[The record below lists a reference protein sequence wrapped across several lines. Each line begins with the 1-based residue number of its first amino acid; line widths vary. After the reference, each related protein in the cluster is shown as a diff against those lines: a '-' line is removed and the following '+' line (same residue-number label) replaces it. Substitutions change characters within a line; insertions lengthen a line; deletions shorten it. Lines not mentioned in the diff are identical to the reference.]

1 MIKIE
6 NLEVWGFRGA
16 IRGMRNPMNSW
27 DKIDTTF
34 DEHGNVIKLGSNDG
48 SLMLRLKVSGPDH
61 RKYLRMIHI
70 QCDVTAPLYWWKD
83 YDTYK
88 VSTVANSCSTMHKIH
103 ACELNQTM
111 FSTEDLDEIGLNVL
125 QTTIDYM
132 NYYRD
137 IYIASGLTDKTAWR
151 RMIQML
157 PSSYNQ
163 KRTIDINYETLLNIF
178 GARSNHKLYEFRDF
192 CSFLK
197 KELPYIAALF
207 EGEVP
212 YDGPEK
218 DYGEDI

>member
-16 IRGMRNPMNSW
+16 IRGMRNPMDSW
-27 DKIDTTF
+27 NRMDTVF
-34 DEHGNVIKLGSNDG
+34 AENGDVIKLGENDA
-48 SLMLRLKVSGPDH
+48 SLMIRLKKAGTDH

-70 QCDVTAPLYWWKD
+70 QCDVTAPLYFWKD

-103 ACELNQTM
+103 AYEINQSM

-137 IYIASGLTDKTAWR
+137 IYIASGMKDKTAWR

-157 PSSYNQ
+157 PTSYNQ

-178 GARSNHKLYEFRDF
+178 GSRSNHKLQEFRDF
-192 CSFLK
+192 CAILK

-207 EGEVP
+207 DGEVP
-212 YDGPEK
+212 YDEH
-218 DYGEDI
+218 EEEV

>member
-16 IRGMRNPMNSW
+16 IRGMRNPMDSW
-27 DKIDTTF
+27 NRMDTVF
-34 DEHGNVIKLGSNDG
+34 DEKGNVIKLGSNDG
-48 SLMLRLKVSGPDH
+48 SLMLRLKVAGPDH

-103 ACELNQTM
+103 AYELNLSM

-132 NYYRD
+132 NYYRE
-137 IYIASGLTDKTAWR
+137 IYIASGMKDKTAWR
-151 RMIQML
+151 KMIQML
-157 PSSYNQ
+157 PTSYNQ

-178 GARSNHKLYEFRDF
+178 GSRSNHKLQEFRDF

-207 EGEVP
+207 EGITP
-212 YDGPEK
+212 CEK
-218 DYGEDI
+218 EE

>member
-27 DKIDTTF
+27 NRMDTVF
-34 DEHGNVIKLGSNDG
+34 AENGDVIKLGENDA
-48 SLMLRLKVSGPDH
+48 SLMLRLKNAGPDH

-103 ACELNQTM
+103 AYEINQSM

-132 NYYRD
+132 NYYRE
-137 IYIASGLTDKTAWR
+137 IYIASGMKDKTAWR

-157 PSSYNQ
+157 PTSYNQ

-178 GARSNHKLYEFRDF
+178 GSRSNHKLQEFRDF
-192 CSFLK
+192 CAILK
-197 KELPYIAALF
+197 EELPYIAALF
-207 EGEVP
+207 EGITP
-212 YDGPEK
+212 CEK
-218 DYGEDI
+218 EE

>member
-27 DKIDTTF
+27 DRIDTTF

-48 SLMLRLKVSGPDH
+48 SLMLRLKVAGPDH

-70 QCDVTAPLYWWKD
+70 QCDVTAPLYFWKD
-83 YDTYK
+83 YDSYK
-88 VSTVANSCSTMHKIH
+88 VSTVSNSCSTMHKIH
-103 ACELNQTM
+103 AYELNMSM

-132 NYYRD
+132 NYYRE
-137 IYIASGLTDKTAWR
+137 IYIASGMKDKTAWR
-151 RMIQML
+151 KMIQML
-157 PSSYNQ
+157 PTSYNQ

-178 GARSNHKLYEFRDF
+178 SSRSNHKLQEFRDF

-207 EGEVP
+207 EGVTP
-212 YDGPEK
+212 CDGPEK
-218 DYGEDI
+218 EV

>member
-16 IRGMRNPMNSW
+16 IRGMRNPMDSW
-27 DKIDTTF
+27 NRMDTVF
-34 DEHGNVIKLGSNDG
+34 AENGDVIKIGENDA
-48 SLMLRLKVSGPDH
+48 SLMLRLKNAGPDH

-70 QCDVTAPLYWWKD
+70 QCDVTAPLYFWKD
-83 YDTYK
+83 YDSYK
-88 VSTVANSCSTMHKIH
+88 VSTVSNSCSTMHKIH
-103 ACELNQTM
+103 AYELNMSM

-132 NYYRD
+132 NYYRE
-137 IYIASGLTDKTAWR
+137 IYIASGMKDKTAWR
-151 RMIQML
+151 KMIQML
-157 PSSYNQ
+157 PTSYNQ

-178 GARSNHKLYEFRDF
+178 SSRSNHKLQEFRDF

-207 EGEVP
+207 EGVTP
-212 YDGPEK
+212 CDGPEK
-218 DYGEDI
+218 EV

>member
-27 DKIDTTF
+27 HRMDTIF
-34 DEHGNVIKLGSNDG
+34 AENGDVIKIGDNDA
-48 SLMLRLKVSGPDH
+48 SLMLRLKNAGPDH

-70 QCDVTAPLYWWKD
+70 QCDVTAPLYFWKD

-88 VSTVANSCSTMHKIH
+88 VSTVANSCSTMHKLH
-103 ACELNQTM
+103 AYELNQSM

-132 NYYRD
+132 NYYRE
-137 IYIASGLTDKTAWR
+137 IYIASGMKDKTAWR
-151 RMIQML
+151 KMIQML
-157 PSSYNQ
+157 PTSYNQ

-178 GARSNHKLYEFRDF
+178 GSRSNHKLQEFRDF
-192 CSFLK
+192 CAFLK
-197 KELPYIAALF
+197 KELPFIAALF
-207 EGEVP
+207 DGEVP

-218 DYGEDI
+218 EV

>member
-6 NLEVWGFRGA
+6 YLEVWGFRGA
-16 IRGMRNPMNSW
+16 RRGMRNPMVSLNRM
-27 DKIDTTF
+27 DTVF
-34 DEHGNVIKLGSNDG
+34 AENGDVIKLGSNDA
-48 SLMLRLKVSGPDH
+48 SLMLRLKTAGTDH

-70 QCDVTAPLYWWKD
+70 QCDVTAPLYFWKD
-83 YDTYK
+83 YDSYK
-88 VSTVANSCSTMHKIH
+88 VSTVSNSCSTMHKIH
-103 ACELNQTM
+103 AYEINQSM

-137 IYIASGLTDKTAWR
+137 IYIASGMKDKTAWR

-157 PSSYNQ
+157 PTSYNQ

-178 GARSNHKLYEFRDF
+178 GSRSNHKLQEFRDL
-192 CSFLK
+192 CAILK

-207 EGEVP
+207 EGVTP
-212 YDGPEK
+212 CEK
-218 DYGEDI
+218 EE

>member
-16 IRGMRNPMNSW
+16 IRGMRNPMDSW
-27 DKIDTTF
+27 NRMDTVF
-34 DEHGNVIKLGSNDG
+34 AENGDVIKIGENDA
-48 SLMLRLKVSGPDH
+48 SLMLRLKNAGSDH

-70 QCDVTAPLYWWKD
+70 QCDVTAPLYFWKD
-83 YDTYK
+83 YDSYK
-88 VSTVANSCSTMHKIH
+88 VSTVSNSCSTMHKIH
-103 ACELNQTM
+103 AYEINQSM

-157 PSSYNQ
+157 PTSYNQ

-178 GARSNHKLYEFRDF
+178 GARSNHKLQEFRDF

-207 EGEVP
+207 EGVTP
-212 YDGPEK
+212 CEK
-218 DYGEDI
+218 EE

>member
-16 IRGMRNPMNSW
+16 IRGMRNPMDSW
-27 DKIDTTF
+27 NRMDTVF
-34 DEHGNVIKLGSNDG
+34 AENGDVIKLGENDA
-48 SLMLRLKVSGPDH
+48 SLMLRLKTAGTDH

-70 QCDVTAPLYWWKD
+70 QCDVTAPLYFWKD
-83 YDTYK
+83 YDSYK

-103 ACELNQTM
+103 AYEINQSM

-132 NYYRD
+132 NYYRE
-137 IYIASGLTDKTAWR
+137 IYIASGMKDKTAWR

-157 PSSYNQ
+157 PTSYNQ

-178 GARSNHKLYEFRDF
+178 GSRSNHKLQEFRDF

-207 EGEVP
+207 EGITP
-212 YDGPEK
+212 CEK
-218 DYGEDI
+218 EE

>member
-16 IRGMRNPMNSW
+16 IRGMRNPMDSW
-27 DKIDTTF
+27 NRMDTVF
-34 DEHGNVIKLGSNDG
+34 AENGDVIKIGENDA
-48 SLMLRLKVSGPDH
+48 SLMLRLKNAGSDH

-70 QCDVTAPLYWWKD
+70 QCDVTAPLYFWKD
-83 YDTYK
+83 YDSYK
-88 VSTVANSCSTMHKIH
+88 VSTVSNSCSTMHKIH
-103 ACELNQTM
+103 AYEINQSM

-132 NYYRD
+132 NYYREN
-137 IYIASGLTDKTAWR
+137 YIASGLKDKTAWR

-157 PSSYNQ
+157 PTSYNQ

-178 GARSNHKLYEFRDF
+178 GSRSNHKLQEFRDF
-192 CSFLK
+192 CAILK

-207 EGEVP
+207 EGVTP
-212 YDGPEK
+212 CEK
-218 DYGEDI
+218 EE

>member
-16 IRGMRNPMNSW
+16 IRGMRNPMDSW
-27 DKIDTTF
+27 DRMDTAF
-34 DEHGNVIKLGSNDG
+34 ADNGDVIKLGENDA
-48 SLMLRLKVSGPDH
+48 SLMLRLKKAGPDH

-70 QCDVTAPLYWWKD
+70 QCDVTAPLYFWKD
-83 YDTYK
+83 YDSYK
-88 VSTVANSCSTMHKIH
+88 VSTVSNSCSTMHKIH
-103 ACELNQTM
+103 AYEINQSM

-137 IYIASGLTDKTAWR
+137 IYITSGLTDKTAWR
-151 RMIQML
+151 RMIQLL
-157 PSSYNQ
+157 PTSYNQ

-178 GARSNHKLYEFRDF
+178 GSRSNHKLQEFRDF
-192 CSFLK
+192 CAILK

-207 EGEVP
+207 EGVTP
-212 YDGPEK
+212 CEK
-218 DYGEDI
+218 EE

>member
-6 NLEVWGFRGA
+6 NLEVWGFRGT
-16 IRGMRNPMNSW
+16 IRGMRNPMDSW
-27 DKIDTTF
+27 DRMDTVF
-34 DEHGNVIKLGSNDG
+34 DENGNVIKIGENDA
-48 SLMLRLKVSGPDH
+48 SLMLRLKNAGPDH

-70 QCDVTAPLYWWKD
+70 QCDVTAPLYFWKD

-103 ACELNQTM
+103 AYEINLSM

-132 NYYRD
+132 NYYRE
-137 IYIASGLTDKTAWR
+137 IYIASGMKDKTAWR
-151 RMIQML
+151 KMIQML
-157 PSSYNQ
+157 PTSYNQ

-178 GARSNHKLYEFRDF
+178 GSRSNHKLQEFRDF
-192 CSFLK
+192 CSVLK

-207 EGEVP
+207 EGEIP
-212 YDGPEK
+212 YDGTEK
-218 DYGEDI
+218 EV

>member
-16 IRGMRNPMNSW
+16 IRGMRNPMDSW
-27 DKIDTTF
+27 NRMDTVF
-34 DEHGNVIKLGSNDG
+34 AENGDVIKLGENDA
-48 SLMLRLKVSGPDH
+48 SLMLRLKNAGPDH

-70 QCDVTAPLYWWKD
+70 QCDVTAPLYFWKD

-103 ACELNQTM
+103 AYEINQSM

-125 QTTIDYM
+125 QNTIDYM
-132 NYYRD
+132 NYYRK
-137 IYIASGLTDKTAWR
+137 IYIASGMKDKTAWR
-151 RMIQML
+151 KMIQLL
-157 PSSYNQ
+157 PTSYNQ

-178 GARSNHKLYEFRDF
+178 GSRSNHKLQEFRDF
-192 CSFLK
+192 CAILK

-207 EGEVP
+207 EGVTP
-212 YDGPEK
+212 CEK
-218 DYGEDI
+218 EE

>member
-16 IRGMRNPMNSW
+16 IRGMRNPMDSW
-27 DKIDTTF
+27 NRMDTVF
-34 DEHGNVIKLGSNDG
+34 DEHGNVIKLGSNDA
-48 SLMLRLKVSGPDH
+48 SLMLRLKTAGTDH

-70 QCDVTAPLYWWKD
+70 QCDVTAPLYFWKD
-83 YDTYK
+83 YDSYK

-103 ACELNQTM
+103 AYKINQSM

-125 QTTIDYM
+125 QITIDYM
-132 NYYRD
+132 NYYRE
-137 IYIASGLTDKTAWR
+137 IYIASGMKDKTAWR
-151 RMIQML
+151 KMIQML
-157 PSSYNQ
+157 PTSYNQ

-178 GARSNHKLYEFRDF
+178 GSRSNHKLQEFRDF

-207 EGEVP
+207 EGVTP
-212 YDGPEK
+212 CEK
-218 DYGEDI
+218 EE

>member
-16 IRGMRNPMNSW
+16 IRGMRNPMDSW
-27 DKIDTTF
+27 NRMDTVF
-34 DEHGNVIKLGSNDG
+34 AENGDVIKIGENDA
-48 SLMLRLKVSGPDH
+48 SLMLRLKKAGSDH

-70 QCDVTAPLYWWKD
+70 QADVTAPLYFWKD
-83 YDTYK
+83 YDSYK

-103 ACELNQTM
+103 AYEINQSM

-132 NYYRD
+132 NYYREN
-137 IYIASGLTDKTAWR
+137 YIASGLKDKTAWR

-157 PSSYNQ
+157 PTSYNQ

-178 GARSNHKLYEFRDF
+178 GSRSNHKLQEFRDF
-192 CSFLK
+192 CAILK

-207 EGEVP
+207 EGVTP
-212 YDGPEK
+212 CEK
-218 DYGEDI
+218 EE

>member
-16 IRGMRNPMNSW
+16 IRGMRNPMDSW
-27 DKIDTTF
+27 NKLDTTF

-48 SLMLRLKVSGPDH
+48 SLMLRLKVAGSDH

-83 YDTYK
+83 YDSYK
-88 VSTVANSCSTMHKIH
+88 VSTVSNSCSTMHKIH
-103 ACELNQTM
+103 VYEINQSM

-151 RMIQML
+151 RMIQLL
-157 PSSYNQ
+157 PTSYNQ

-178 GARSNHKLYEFRDF
+178 GSRSNHKLQEFRDF

-197 KELPYIAALF
+197 KELPYIADLF
-207 EGEVP
+207 EGVTP
-212 YDGPEK
+212 CEK
-218 DYGEDI
+218 EE

>member
-16 IRGMRNPMNSW
+16 IRGMRNPMDSW
-27 DKIDTTF
+27 NRMDTVF
-34 DEHGNVIKLGSNDG
+34 AENGDVIKLGENDA
-48 SLMLRLKVSGPDH
+48 SLMLRLKKAGSDH

-103 ACELNQTM
+103 AYEINLSM

-132 NYYRD
+132 NYYRE
-137 IYIASGLTDKTAWR
+137 IYIASGMKDKTAWR
-151 RMIQML
+151 KMIQML
-157 PSSYNQ
+157 PTSYNQ

-178 GARSNHKLYEFRDF
+178 GSRSNHKLQEFRDF

-207 EGEVP
+207 EGITP
-212 YDGPEK
+212 CEK
-218 DYGEDI
+218 EE

>member
-16 IRGMRNPMNSW
+16 IRGMRNPMDSW
-27 DKIDTTF
+27 NRMDTVF
-34 DEHGNVIKLGSNDG
+34 AENGDVIKIGKNDA
-48 SLMLRLKVSGPDH
+48 SLMLKLRNAGPDH

-70 QCDVTAPLYWWKD
+70 QCDVTAPLYFWKD

-103 ACELNQTM
+103 AYEINQSM

-132 NYYRD
+132 NYYRE
-137 IYIASGLTDKTAWR
+137 IYIASGLTDKIAWR

-178 GARSNHKLYEFRDF
+178 GSRSNHKLQEFRDF

-207 EGEVP
+207 DGEVP
-212 YDGPEK
+212 YDGLEK
-218 DYGEDI
+218 EV

>member
-16 IRGMRNPMNSW
+16 IRGMRNPMDSW
-27 DKIDTTF
+27 NRMDTVF
-34 DEHGNVIKLGSNDG
+34 AENGDVIKLGENDA
-48 SLMLRLKVSGPDH
+48 SLMLRLKKAGPDH

-103 ACELNQTM
+103 AYELNLSM

-132 NYYRD
+132 NYYRE
-137 IYIASGLTDKTAWR
+137 IYIASGMKDKTAWR
-151 RMIQML
+151 KMIQML
-157 PSSYNQ
+157 PTSYNQ

-178 GARSNHKLYEFRDF
+178 GSRSNHKLQEFRDF

-207 EGEVP
+207 EGITP
-212 YDGPEK
+212 CEK
-218 DYGEDI
+218 EE

>member
-48 SLMLRLKVSGPDH
+48 SLMLRLKVAGPDH

-88 VSTVANSCSTMHKIH
+88 VSTVANSCSTMHPELMTSNPQPKPYHNFPAIH
-103 ACELNQTM
+103 I
-111 FSTEDLDEIGLNVL
+111 FSV
-125 QTTIDYM
+125 Q
-132 NYYRD
+132 
-137 IYIASGLTDKTAWR
+137 A
-151 RMIQML
+151 
-157 PSSYNQ
+157 
-163 KRTIDINYETLLNIF
+163 
-178 GARSNHKLYEFRDF
+178 
-192 CSFLK
+192 K
-197 KELPYIAALF
+197 K
-207 EGEVP
+207 
-212 YDGPEK
+212 
-218 DYGEDI
+218 

>member
-6 NLEVWGFRGA
+6 NIEVWGFRGS
-16 IRGMRNPMNSW
+16 IRGMRNPMDSW
-27 DKIDTTF
+27 NKMDTTF
-34 DEHGNVIKLGSNDG
+34 TENGDVIKLGTNDA
-48 SLMLRLKVSGPDH
+48 SLMLRLKKAGPDH

-103 ACELNQTM
+103 AYEINPSM

-137 IYIASGLTDKTAWR
+137 IYVASGLTDKTAWR

-157 PSSYNQ
+157 PTSYNQ
-163 KRTIDINYETLLNIF
+163 KRTIDLNYETLLNIF
-178 GARSNHKLYEFRDF
+178 GSRSNHKLQEFRDF
-192 CSFLK
+192 CSILK
-197 KELPYIAALF
+197 KELPYIADLF
-207 EGEVP
+207 EDNMPCDRFEEGV
-212 YDGPEK
+212 
-218 DYGEDI
+218 

>member
-16 IRGMRNPMNSW
+16 IRGMRNPMDSW
-27 DKIDTTF
+27 NRMDTTF
-34 DEHGNVIKLGSNDG
+34 DENGNVIKLGSNDA
-48 SLMLRLKVSGPDH
+48 SLMLRLKTAGSDH

-70 QCDVTAPLYWWKD
+70 QCDVTAPLYFWKD

-103 ACELNQTM
+103 AYEINLSM

-132 NYYRD
+132 NYYRE
-137 IYIASGLTDKTAWR
+137 IYIASGLKDKAAWR
-151 RMIQML
+151 KMIQML
-157 PSSYNQ
+157 PTSFNQ

-178 GARSNHKLYEFRDF
+178 GSRSNHKLQEFRDF
-192 CSFLK
+192 CAILK
-197 KELPYIAALF
+197 KELPYIADLF
-207 EGEVP
+207 EGNMP
-212 YDGPEK
+212 YDESEK
-218 DYGEDI
+218 EV

>member
-16 IRGMRNPMNSW
+16 IRGMRNPMDSW
-27 DKIDTTF
+27 NRMDTVF
-34 DEHGNVIKLGSNDG
+34 AENGDVIKLGENDA
-48 SLMLRLKVSGPDH
+48 SLMLRLKKAGTDH

-70 QCDVTAPLYWWKD
+70 QADVTAPLYFWKD
-83 YDTYK
+83 YDSYK
-88 VSTVANSCSTMHKIH
+88 VSTVSNSCSTMHKIH
-103 ACELNQTM
+103 AYEINQSM

-137 IYIASGLTDKTAWR
+137 IYIASGMKDKTAWR
-151 RMIQML
+151 KMIQML
-157 PSSYNQ
+157 PTSYNQ

-178 GARSNHKLYEFRDF
+178 GSRSNHKLQEFRDF

-207 EGEVP
+207 EGVTP
-212 YDGPEK
+212 CEK
-218 DYGEDI
+218 EE